1 MISIRM
7 LGSGSRRR
15 ARMTFLFITLFIDI
29 LGIGMI
35 VPILPQLIKILLG
48 GDVTQAGYYYGVIIT
63 AYALMQFLG
72 A

>member
-1 MISIRM
+1 
-7 LGSGSRRR
+7 
-15 ARMTFLFITLFIDI
+15 MTFLFITLFIDI